1 MATYKFEQ
9 FENEMDNP
17 TITETFVNG
26 LHPDDLQIDVMIKLD
41 SNGSRSGIQLRGVQ
55 VVNLD
60 YNGTELMVRIWEHLN
75 SNYLVTP

>member
-41 SNGSRSGIQLRGVQ
+41 
-55 VVNLD
+55 